1 MVEIDEVRFVYPRRQ
16 EEHMRMRMCLNTGD
30 EGESRKKDKIG
41 NFD

>member
-1 MVEIDEVRFVYPRRQ
+1 MVEIDEVRFVYARRQ
-16 EEHMRMRMCLNTGD
+16 EEHEKMSLNTGD